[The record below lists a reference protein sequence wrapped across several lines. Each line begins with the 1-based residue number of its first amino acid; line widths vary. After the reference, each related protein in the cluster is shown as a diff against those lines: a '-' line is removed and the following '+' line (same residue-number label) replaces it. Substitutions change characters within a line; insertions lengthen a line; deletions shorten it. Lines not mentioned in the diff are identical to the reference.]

1 MKTNITLK
9 LEADLVREARVL
21 AAQKGTSVS
30 RLLAEELEGLIRREK
45 AYEAAKRRAL
55 ARLEKGFD
63 LAWTPPAHRDA
74 LHER

>member
-63 LAWTPPAHRDA
+63 LGWTPPANRDA